1 MLTLLAQVDIGE
13 WLLDILEVE
22 DDTVALGKHL
32 MDQISFQAYDVL
44 LVARRKLILKFV
56 LWHDI
61 VVVSKLDVV
70 LDLIMDLVEGAHI

>member
-1 MLTLLAQVDIGE
+1 
-13 WLLDILEVE
+13 
-22 DDTVALGKHL
+22 